1 MNGGGHDILEKASS
15 TETLK
20 HPDVDLGA
28 AASAR
33 HAYVGPDSF
42 PIVHLTY
49 EQKESECL
57 RREFQKYFDVE
68 IDYVDLD
75 SAFVT
80 VKAKTASSNL
90 PTRPSGS
97 HETGSTRENFLCVY

>member
-1 MNGGGHDILEKASS
+1 MNGGHDILEKASS

-20 HPDVDLGA
+20 HPEVDLGA
-28 AASAR
+28 ASR
-33 HAYVGPDSF
+33 HTYVGDY

-68 IDYVDLD
+68 IEYVDLD

-80 VKAKTASSNL
+80 VKDSLVKLAN
-90 PTRPSGS
+90 
-97 HETGSTRENFLCVY
+97 ETQWVPRNWVYS

>member
-1 MNGGGHDILEKASS
+1 MNGGGGHDILEKASS

-20 HPDVDLGA
+20 HPEVDLGA
-28 AASAR
+28 ASR
-33 HAYVGPDSF
+33 HAYVGDSF
-42 PIVHLTY
+42 PILTY

-68 IDYVDLD
+68 IEYVDLD

-80 VKAKTASSNL
+80 VKDSLVKLAN
-90 PTRPSGS
+90 
-97 HETGSTRENFLCVY
+97 ETQWVPRNWIYS